1 MQPQQRLFENQ
12 WARAHRIIMNDLQF
26 FDFTQRLDALL
37 ANINIFPMTNE
48 LTKPSL
54 YF

>member
-1 MQPQQRLFENQ
+1 MQPQQKLFENQ
-12 WARAHRIIMNDLQF
+12 WARAHRIIMNDLQS
-26 FDFTQRLDALL
+26 FDFTQGLDAVL
-37 ANINIFPMTNE
+37 ANINIFPTTNE